1 MGSWR
6 EIMLLP
12 VNDVQEKTS
21 QSQDRRKF
29 WKRASAIC
37 NLHLCYNFVLVLHEN
52 ALILSQSEARNFFQV
67 FQYMQYSVV
76 WIYINMVVMPLC
88 AFVKPF
94 AMLLIVIIYISLYNG

>member
-37 NLHLCYNFVLVLHEN
+37 NLHSCYMRMHSFLAN
-52 ALILSQSEARNFFQV
+52 QKRNFFQV
-67 FQYMQYSVV
+67 FQYM
-76 WIYINMVVMPLC
+76 
-88 AFVKPF
+88 
-94 AMLLIVIIYISLYNG
+94 